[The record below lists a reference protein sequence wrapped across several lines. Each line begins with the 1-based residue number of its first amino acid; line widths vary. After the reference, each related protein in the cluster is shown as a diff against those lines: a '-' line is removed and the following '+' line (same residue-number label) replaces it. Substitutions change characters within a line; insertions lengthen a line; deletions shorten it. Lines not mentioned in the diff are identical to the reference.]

1 MELLDDD
8 DELSGGFFLR
18 LSTDSDFM
26 DTVDERPDIAT
37 LTTQKNNSQKNG

>member
-8 DELSGGFFLR
+8 DEVSGGSFR
-18 LSTDSDFM
+18 KVSTDSDFM

-37 LTTQKNNSQKNG
+37 LTTQRNRRQKKR